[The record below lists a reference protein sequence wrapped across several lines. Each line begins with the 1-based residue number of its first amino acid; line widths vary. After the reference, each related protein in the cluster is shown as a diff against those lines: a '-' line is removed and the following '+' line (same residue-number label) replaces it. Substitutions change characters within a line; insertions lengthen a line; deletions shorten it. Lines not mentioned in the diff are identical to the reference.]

1 MRIYPETMEEMVD
14 DKFEIQMAMAQL
26 REAGLLR
33 SSPHDCWW
41 TQKVGAFF
49 AADRRAL
56 ERYHEA
62 RQAILNIHEEELRA
76 FENASSER
84 FRWEPY
90 FLHHYRRALLGKYPL
105 MRIPSGASLEGH
117 SIMDI

>member
-1 MRIYPETMEEMVD
+1 MRIHPETFEEMVD

-26 REAGLLR
+26 KEAGFMR
-33 SSPHDCWW
+33 SSPFDCWW

-49 AADRRAL
+49 VAERRAV
-56 ERYHEA
+56 ERYEA
-62 RQAILNIHEEELRA
+62 ARRAILARHECELRE
-76 FENASSER
+76 FENESSER

-105 MRIPSGASLEGH
+105 MKIPSGASLEAH
-117 SIMDI
+117 TILDI